1 MRPEAIKAAISVV
14 SMHIHRGM
22 MACSQA
28 CFSCMI
34 NAWSLCSAEQ
44 GDDIVFQ
51 RSIVPSGAGADAT
64 YSSQYRI
71 DQRVV
76 TWEAYKDKLG
86 TFGILVKARNFLVFQ
101 VCIANRAR

>member
-1 MRPEAIKAAISVV
+1 MCRISTCHQLGR
-14 SMHIHRGM
+14 SR
-22 MACSQA
+22 C
-28 CFSCMI
+28 
-34 NAWSLCSAEQ
+34 AEQ

-51 RSIVPSGAGADAT
+51 RSIVPSSAGDDAT

-71 DQRVV
+71 DGRVV

-101 VCIANRAR
+101 A